1 LVIIAVFVLG
11 NLIEEVYLPLEEA
24 LMHEHVP
31 SKIRATTFSIKSMIE
46 SLASII

>member
-1 LVIIAVFVLG
+1 MG
-11 NLIEEVYLPLEEA
+11 NLIEEVYIPLEES
-24 LMHEHVP
+24 LMHDQIP